1 MGNPKSPSVL
11 IVEDESIVA
20 REIQQTLTACGY
32 GPLNIAAS
40 AEEAIAGASVLCPD
54 VVLMDIRSLDGLEA
68 AKLLQQRFDVPIVYL
83 TAHDDVATIERA
95 RETHPQA
102 YVLKPVKGAELRAAI
117 ELAL

>member
-11 IVEDESIVA
+11 IVEDESIIA
-20 REIQQTLTACGY
+20 HDIQQTLAAFGY

-40 AEEAIAGASVLCPD
+40 AEEAIARASEVCPD
-54 VVLMDIRSLDGLEA
+54 VVLMDIRIKGSLGGLET

-83 TAHDDVATIERA
+83 AARADVVTIERA

-102 YVLKPVKGAELRAAI
+102 YVLKPIRAAELRAA
-117 ELAL
+117 